1 MKKMI
6 FILIYC
12 LDETLDTYS
21 VGTYTS
27 LMNFISEKGY
37 PDYIIIGSYCYK
49 LVKHDSKSLLLRDY
63 DGDEIEIL
71 IKNDEFV
78 YKLI

>member
-1 MKKMI
+1 MKHY
-6 FILIYC
+6 ILIV
-12 LDETLDTYS
+12 L
-21 VGTYTS
+21 VHIHH
-27 LMNFISEKGY
+27 MNFISEKGY